1 MLAASSEQDDLQQFG
16 GDERN
21 NSEIA
26 EELVE
31 LLVVAKSELQVIGS
45 YPAKEVRKQH
55 RHRCYYASPATERI
69 LTFTFYCPSQ
79 CSLNLSARYSRTAAR
94 LRQRGTLAR
103 WCKYAWCTSCAS
115 GDDTTDAR

>member
-1 MLAASSEQDDLQQFG
+1 MLVASSEQDDLQQFG

-45 YPAKEVRKQH
+45 YSAKEERKQH
-55 RHRCYYASPATERI
+55 RHRCYYASLATERI

-79 CSLNLSARYSRTAAR
+79 CSAQDARG
-94 LRQRGTLAR
+94 RQRGTVAR
-103 WCKYAWCTSCAS
+103 YTSSPVQICLVY
-115 GDDTTDAR
+115 